1 MNYKFEF
8 TRDEYLLLGGAILVA
23 YCNTG
28 NISEKEDLKALLD
41 KISSAYNNEKE
52 DEKPRIKQYDI
63 LKPYEDANKNVKF
76 VAVDEAI
83 ENLYE
88 IELNVYERMTCSG
101 AINKRCKS
109 SKRKNKNKDEDFL
122 HSLPEFTLQ
131 KKLDISNKNYRDILG
146 SIYKIEMT
154 KEETKVLYGAIG
166 NLRTND
172 LHSIDPVATHGKA
185 IKLMNRI
192 KDKMSSE
199 WEND

>member
-1 MNYKFEF
+1 M
-8 TRDEYLLLGGAILVA
+8 VA

-52 DEKPRIKQYDI
+52 DEKPTIKHYDI
-63 LKPYEDANKNVKF
+63 LKPYVDIHKNVKF
-76 VAVDEAI
+76 VAVDEVV

-88 IELNVYERMTCSG
+88 IELNVYERMICSA

-166 NLRTND
+166 NLRAND
-172 LHSIDPVATHGKA
+172 LHSIDPAATYGKA

>member
-8 TRDEYLLLGGAILVA
+8 TREEYILIANAVMSYCLKIRDLDEANCA
-23 YCNTG
+23 R
-28 NISEKEDLKALLD
+28 ALIKKL
-41 KISSAYNNEKE
+41 SSYDDTNA
-52 DEKPRIKQYDI
+52 KPRIKQC
-63 LKPYEDANKNVKF
+63 EDANKNVKF
-76 VAVDEAI
+76 VAVDETV

-88 IELNVYERMTCSG
+88 IELNVYERMICVG

-166 NLRTND
+166 SLRTND